1 MALREITR
9 QDVLH
14 AIREYDRDG
23 RENFLKNYGFGTA
36 RTYWLIYDG
45 RRYDSKAI
53 IGVAH
58 KYARPDLGRLKNFS
72 GGKDTVQLKL
82 ENLNF
87 TVRVG
92 SAETDDIILPEEVGA
107 DPFDPSNIKDA
118 RKRISKMIAQR
129 RGQPAFRNALLD
141 AYDRKC
147 AITGCEVVEV
157 LEAAHIYP
165 YRGPDTSKVVNG
177 LLLRA
182 DVHTLFDSGL
192 IAIDAMNM
200 TVLVHTSL
208 QGSEYWTLRRKKL
221 RLPPNTERRPSCE
234 ALKMHCNQS
243 YHGSSQ

>member
-1 MALREITR
+1 M
-9 QDVLH
+9 
-14 AIREYDRDG
+14 
-23 RENFLKNYGFGTA
+23 
-36 RTYWLIYDG
+36 IYDG

-58 KYARPDLGRLKNFS
+58 NKYARPGLKPLGQFVS
-72 GGKDTVQLKL
+72 GADTVQPVL

-87 TVRVG
+87 TVLVG
-92 SAETDDIILPEEVGA
+92 SAETDDIILPGEAVA
-107 DPFDPSNIKDA
+107 DPFDPSSIKDA
-118 RKRISKMIAQR
+118 QERISRTIAQR
-129 RGQPAFRNALLD
+129 RSQPAFRNALLD

-192 IAIDAMNM
+192 IA
-200 TVLVHTSL
+200 
-208 QGSEYWTLRRKKL
+208 
-221 RLPPNTERRPSCE
+221 
-234 ALKMHCNQS
+234 
-243 YHGSSQ
+243 

>member
-1 MALREITR
+1 MALKEITK
-9 QDVLH
+9 QNVLQ

-23 RENFLKNYGFGTA
+23 RENFLKNHGFGYA

-58 KYARPDLGRLKNFS
+58 RYATSKWLKNFS
-72 GGKDTVQLKL
+72 GGKATVQRTLKR
-82 ENLNF
+82 LNF

-92 SAETDDIILPEEVGA
+92 SADSGDIILPGEADA
-107 DPFDPSNIKDA
+107 DPFDPSSIKDA
-118 RKRISKMIAQR
+118 RKRISRMMAQR

-157 LEAAHIYP
+157 LEAAHIYT
-165 YRGPDTSKVVNG
+165 YRGSDTNKVVNG

-192 IAIDAMNM
+192 IAVDVKNM
-200 TVLVHTSL
+200 TVLVDKSL
-208 QGSEYWTLRRKKL
+208 EGSEYWTFHGKKL
-221 RLPPNTERRPSCE
+221 RLPSDTERRPGCE
-234 ALKMHCNQS
+234 VLKMHCDNS
-243 YHGSSQ
+243 VLGFSQ